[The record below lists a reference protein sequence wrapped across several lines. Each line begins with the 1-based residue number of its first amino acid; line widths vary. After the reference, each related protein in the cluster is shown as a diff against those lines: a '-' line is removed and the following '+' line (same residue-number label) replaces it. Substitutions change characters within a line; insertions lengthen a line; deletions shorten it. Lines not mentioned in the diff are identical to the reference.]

1 VVRVSR
7 TLPPEFESLG
17 SRQRELFRLIYAQG
31 GATVQELHDGIPDP
45 PPSVRGLRTLLG
57 RMVSRGL
64 LRVRPSGRHRELL
77 YLPGMATPDVRL
89 CAFDRIAKEHFRG
102 SKFRAADAL
111 EKLAMAESSLREEAP
126 ARKAA

>member
-1 VVRVSR
+1 MRVSR

-77 YLPGMATPDVRL
+77 YLPGMATADVRL

-102 SKFRAADAL
+102 SKFRAAEAL
-111 EKLAMAESSLREEAP
+111 EKLAMAERIELKDVATRL
-126 ARKAA
+126 AA